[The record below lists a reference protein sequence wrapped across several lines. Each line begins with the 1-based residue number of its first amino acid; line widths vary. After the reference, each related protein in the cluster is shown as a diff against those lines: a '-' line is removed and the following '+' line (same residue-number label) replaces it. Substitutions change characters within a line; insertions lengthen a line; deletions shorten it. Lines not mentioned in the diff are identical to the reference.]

1 MERTKNWYSVI
12 RYMPSELRGEVLN
25 VGLMLH
31 DPDSGDVKYQ
41 ILDSMNEKLRAILA
55 NEVLQETYKVQRDYI
70 DYSLKTVPVEETLLD
85 PDAHTNDFLIE
96 IAKIMPKEF
105 SLSEP
110 TFSKTNNKE
119 RLFKSLLETYIGE
132 EFLDE
137 RDISVQVNAKKL
149 MKQYFNNRNLL
160 GTKVKLNAKFS
171 PIKNINNVQFTIDF
185 IYKNGVINF
194 LQTAPSNKA
203 ELQNWFAKLNT
214 LLEYYRE
221 DSKLYLFYDQKDV
234 AHQDATL
241 HDMIK
246 FLKKKDS
253 RVDVLEVNSND
264 FVNLCN
270 KIEAEGK
277 DIEEFEKELS
287 A

>member
-1 MERTKNWYSVI
+1 
-12 RYMPSELRGEVLN
+12 MPSELRGEVLN

-41 ILDSMNEKLRAILA
+41 ILDSMNEKLKSILA
-55 NEVLQETYKVQRDYI
+55 NEVLQETYKVQREYI

-85 PDAHTNDFLIE
+85 PYAHTNDFLIE
-96 IAKIMPKEF
+96 IAKIMPNGF

-137 RDISVQVNAKKL
+137 RDTSVQVNAKKI

-194 LQTAPSNKA
+194 LQTAPSNKT

-214 LLEYYRE
+214 LLEYYKE
-221 DSKLYLFYDQKDV
+221 DSKLYLFYDQKDST
-234 AHQDATL
+234 HQDATL
-241 HDMIK
+241 HDMIN
-246 FLKKKDS
+246 FLKNKDS
-253 RVDVLEVNSND
+253 RVDVLEVNSNE
-264 FVNLCN
+264 FINLCN
-270 KIEAEGK
+270 KIEKEGK